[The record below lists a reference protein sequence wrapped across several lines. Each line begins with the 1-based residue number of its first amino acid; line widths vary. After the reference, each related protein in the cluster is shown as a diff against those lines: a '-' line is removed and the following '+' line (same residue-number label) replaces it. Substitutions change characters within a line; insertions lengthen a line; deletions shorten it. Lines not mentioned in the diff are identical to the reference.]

1 MPTLCFWPL
10 TDVTS
15 AGPDPFGSV
24 PGAEE
29 AAVGRAHF
37 ALRPGAAMRFIDLP
51 DDGGAEA
58 DAPAI
63 EPDVSYLIRPLAS
76 EDVADTAVVH
86 LIDTPATGRGLASSE
101 RLKPGR
107 AYRITGLEAEGMLTP
122 FASQSI
128 CFAAGTL
135 IATRRGPKPVEELTP
150 EDPLQ
155 TSDNGYRPVQWVGRW
170 RVGGLGAAAPVR
182 FAPGVLGNDRALFV
196 SGQHRVLIRP
206 TTGPLAGEEVLV
218 AAKALVGLPGIAR
231 APCERVEWV
240 HVMMPT
246 HEVIFA
252 ESARAES
259 MLAGHKTM
267 MVMEPTQAKALRQSL
282 SHDPFTGLPA
292 RPIVPTPKVEK
303 LILQHRRGHTPLE
316 SAGLMRR

>member
-1 MPTLCFWPL
+1 MPTFCFWPSEAL
-10 TDVTS
+10 IAS
-15 AGPDPFGSV
+15 GPDPFGLDT
-24 PGAEE
+24 GANE
-29 AAVGRAHF
+29 AAVGQTTL
-37 ALRPGAAMRFIDLP
+37 ALASGGAMRFLTLAD
-51 DDGGAEA
+51 DDG
-58 DAPAI
+58 AP
-63 EPDVSYLIRPLAS
+63 EPEGSYLVRPLISDDPA
-76 EDVADTAVVH
+76 ETITLH
-86 LIDTPATGRGLASSE
+86 LIDTPEEGRGLASAE

-107 AYRITGLEAEGMLTP
+107 SYRIIGIEAEAMLTP

-135 IATRRGPKPVEELTP
+135 IATRRGPKPVEELVP
-150 EDPLQ
+150 EDPVH

-170 RVGGLGAAAPVR
+170 RVGGMGAAAPVR
-182 FAPGVLGNDRALFV
+182 FAEGALGNDRPLIL

-240 HVMMPT
+240 HVMLPT

-252 ESARAES
+252 ENARSET
-259 MLAGHKTM
+259 MLAGQKSLA
-267 MVMEPTQAKALRQSL
+267 VMEPSQAKSLKQSL
-282 SHDPFTGLPA
+282 TLDPFKGLPA

-303 LILQHRRGHTPLE
+303 LILQHRRGRSPAQ
-316 SAGLMRR
+316 SAGLARI